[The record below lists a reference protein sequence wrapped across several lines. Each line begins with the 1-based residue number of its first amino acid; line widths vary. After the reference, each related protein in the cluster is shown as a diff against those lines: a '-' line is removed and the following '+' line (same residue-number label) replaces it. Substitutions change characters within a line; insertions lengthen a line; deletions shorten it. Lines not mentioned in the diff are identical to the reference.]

1 MIRVLSTNIT
11 SPLGLSTQSNLQ
23 AVCRGE
29 SALKARRDWCGIP
42 EQITASIFDEEI
54 LKALMLPG
62 FSKFESIVIHSV
74 SEALKGSCIDVA
86 SERTVFILST
96 TKADVGLLCEEEGE
110 YLSPADAAWK
120 IGRHLGFTTEPI
132 VVCNACISG
141 VSAQILAARL
151 LESGEYDHAVVCGAD
166 CVSSFTAAGFLS
178 FKALSPFECRPFDIE
193 RLGLNL
199 GEAAATIILGPDEGD
214 GDDSW
219 KIAGTAQTNDAYHVS
234 APAPDGNGVFRAIEA
249 VMNGRDV
256 RLSALSVHG
265 TATMFNDQMESKAI
279 AAAGLGDVP
288 VSALK
293 GYYGHTLGAAGLL
306 ESIVTMAALDEGLV
320 PASRGFEEI
329 GVSGKINI
337 SAEKRQAEGHSF
349 LKIISGF
356 GACNGALLYSRE
368 IRENS
373 ARKEAAQIQ
382 LLHKVHITPQG
393 YELDGAKMPCP
404 VQGREIPGHIYR
416 THIDNYPKFHKMDM
430 LSKLAFAASELLLKE
445 AQGTDIGGTGMSRDA
460 IMLFNRSSSIVSD
473 LKHIETFRGESG
485 FYPSPSVFLYT
496 LPNITAGEIAIRN
509 GIKGETNLF
518 ILRDKDKEAIQRIL
532 KAAAPRGCRVICG
545 WLDYSSDDCF
555 DAELELITLN

>member
-11 SPLGLSTQSNLQ
+11 SPLGLTTLSNLQ
-23 AVCRGE
+23 AICRGE
-29 SALKARRDWCGIP
+29 SALKALKDWYGIP
-42 EQITASIFDEEI
+42 EQITASIFDEDK
-54 LKALMLPG
+54 LKDLMLPG
-62 FSKFESIVIHSV
+62 FSKFESIVIRSV
-74 SEALKGSCIDVA
+74 SEAIKTSSIDVA

-96 TKADVGLLCEEEGE
+96 TKADVGLLCEEDGE
-110 YLSPADAAWK
+110 YLSPGEAAVK
-120 IGRHLGFTTEPI
+120 IGRHIGFTTEPI

-141 VSAQILAARL
+141 VSAQILATRL
-151 LESGEYDHAVVCGAD
+151 LENGEYDHAVVCGAD
-166 CVSSFTAAGFLS
+166 CVSPFTAAGFLS

-199 GEAAATIILGPDEGD
+199 GEAAATIILGPVAGD
-214 GDDSW
+214 GVDSW
-219 KIAGTAQTNDAYHVS
+219 KIVGTAQTNDAYHVS
-234 APAPDGNGVFRAIEA
+234 APVPDGNGVLRAIEA
-249 VMNGRDV
+249 AMNGQHTH
-256 RLSALSVHG
+256 LSALSVHG

-306 ESIVTMAALDEGLV
+306 EAIVTMAALDEGLI

-337 SAEKRQAEGHSF
+337 SAETRQAEGHSF
-349 LKIISGF
+349 IKIISGF

-368 IRENS
+368 IKENKDC
-373 ARKEAAQIQ
+373 RKVSEMQH
-382 LLHKVHITPQG
+382 LHKVHITPQG
-393 YELDGAKMPCP
+393 YELDGIDMPCP
-404 VQGREIPGHIYR
+404 VQGKEIISYIYR
-416 THIDNYPKFHKMDM
+416 AHIDNYPKFHKMDM
-430 LSKLAFAASELLLKE
+430 LSKLAFAASELLLKDVHD
-445 AQGTDIGGTGMSRDA
+445 TDMSRDA
-460 IMLFNRSSSIVSD
+460 IMLFNSSSSIVSD
-473 LKHIETFRGESG
+473 LKHIETFRGENG

-518 ILRDKDKEAIQRIL
+518 ILRDKDKDAMQRIL
-532 KAAAPRGCRVICG
+532 RAASPRGCRVIYG
-545 WLDYSSDDCF
+545 WLDYKSDDCF